1 MSDHSGTRPG
11 NGDEQ
16 FVILQM
22 VQDGTISA
30 DEGGRLLEAMARAS
44 RVAQPPAPVAPP
56 KVSTVHIV
64 VTNQNGG
71 RELDLNLPIALVDT
85 GLTVFGKLFP
95 SRKFEIP
102 DIRQI
107 ANSGFTGKLLD
118 INHGTDRIEISID

>member
-1 MSDHSGTRPG
+1 MSNNSGTRSG

-44 RVAQPPAPVAPP
+44 RVAPPPPPPAPVKPA
-56 KVSTVHIV
+56 TVHIL
-64 VTNQNGG
+64 VTNKNG
-71 RELDLNLPIALVDT
+71 EKEIDLNLPVALVDT
-85 GLTVFGKLFP
+85 GITVISKLFP
-95 SRKFEIP
+95 NRKFEMPNIKE
-102 DIRQI
+102 I
-107 ANSGFTGKLLD
+107 AKSGYTGKLLD